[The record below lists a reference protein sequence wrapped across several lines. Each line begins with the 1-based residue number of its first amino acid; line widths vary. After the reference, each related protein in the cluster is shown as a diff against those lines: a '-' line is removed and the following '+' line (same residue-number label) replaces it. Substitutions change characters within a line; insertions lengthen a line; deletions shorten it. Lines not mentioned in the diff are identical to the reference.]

1 MSRIDSL
8 KEAKRG
14 IGVPAHA
21 ASPHASR
28 CEVEHCVTNAS
39 IGIWDTFLT
48 LRVTLTNECANV
60 SANLIECETPG
71 S

>member
-8 KEAKRG
+8 KEAMRG
-14 IGVPAHA
+14 IGITCAC

-28 CEVEHCVTNAS
+28 REVKHCVTNAS